1 MGAIISARLS
11 ASSTQDVEGG
21 GCPCEG
27 GSRAFLHEMLRVGFW
42 GAFLEPCTGVPGVCG
57 MGGFQT
63 LESPWQKSHFQ
74 EGAVCRE
81 EILALPRELVIRA
94 V

>member
-1 MGAIISARLS
+1 MCVSLC
-11 ASSTQDVEGG
+11 G
-21 GCPCEG
+21 GCREG
-27 GSRAFLHEMLRVGFW
+27 GSCAFLHEMLMVGFR
-42 GAFLEPCTGVPGVCG
+42 GAVLEPCSRVPGVCG
-57 MGGFQT
+57 VGGFQT

-94 V
+94 A